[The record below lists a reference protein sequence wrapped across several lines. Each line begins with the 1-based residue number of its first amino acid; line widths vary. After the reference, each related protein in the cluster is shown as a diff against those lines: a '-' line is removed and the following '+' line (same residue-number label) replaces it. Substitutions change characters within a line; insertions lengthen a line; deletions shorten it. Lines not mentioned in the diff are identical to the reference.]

1 MSRIWEVL
9 FSKNGLAAKQ
19 IAEML
24 IPINEG
30 ERIPRVED
38 FVKQLSIGRGTVQ
51 GALKVLESLHAVQL
65 ESRGHLGT
73 FVVKRNL
80 HLLKEIAG
88 VGELMG
94 AMPLPYST
102 LYEGLATGLIEV
114 SDQLMNGINLVY
126 MRGSKQRIEGLKS
139 RRYDFI
145 VLSQL
150 AAEEEMKHDDQLTI
164 ALDFGPKTYVTSHKV
179 FLADPEKSKIES
191 GMRVGIDYSSFD
203 QLKITLLECETIDV
217 ELVSI
222 NYMQLFENL
231 QNGTLDAAVWN
242 SDESRSVKA
251 FKQVNFQSQL
261 ARTIAKK
268 ATTSVIL
275 IEKDREQVLNYF
287 SQLDKEKVKQIQQLV
302 VDHKKIPHY

>member
-19 IAEML
+19 IAQML
-24 IPINEG
+24 IPINEC
-30 ERIPRVED
+30 EHIPRVED
-38 FVKQLSIGRGTVQ
+38 FVKQLSIGSGTVQ
-51 GALKVLESLHAVQL
+51 GALKVVESLTAVKL

-114 SDQLMNGINLVY
+114 SGQLMNGINLVY

-150 AAEEEMKHDDQLTI
+150 AADEEIKHDDQLTI
-164 ALDFGPKTYVTSHKV
+164 GLNFGRKTYVTSHKV
-179 FLADPEKSKIES
+179 FLADPKKKKIES
-191 GMRVGIDYSSFD
+191 GMRVGIDYSSLD
-203 QLKITLLECETIDV
+203 QLKITLLECANIDV
-217 ELVSI
+217 ELISI

-251 FKQVNFQSQL
+251 FKQVNFQSEQ
-261 ARTIAKK
+261 ARTIAEK

-275 IEKDREQVLNYF
+275 IEKEREEVLNYF
-287 SQLDKEKVKQIQQLV
+287 SQLDKDKVKQIQQLV
-302 VDHKKIPHY
+302 VEYKKIPHY

>member
-24 IPINEG
+24 IPIHEG

-38 FVKQLSIGRGTVQ
+38 FENQLSIGRGTVQ

-88 VGELMG
+88 VGDLMG

-126 MRGSKQRIEGLKS
+126 MRGSKQRVEGLKS

-164 ALDFGPKTYVTSHKV
+164 ALDFGPNTYVSSHKV
-179 FLADPEKSKIES
+179 FLADPKKNAIER

-203 QLKITLLECETIDV
+203 QLKITLLECEDIDV

-251 FKQVNFQSQL
+251 FKQVNFQSQQ
-261 ARTIAKK
+261 AREIAKK

-275 IEKDREQVLNYF
+275 IEKQREEVFNYF
-287 SQLDKEKVKQIQQLV
+287 SQLDKEEVKQIQQLV
-302 VDHKKIPHY
+302 VDHEKIPHY

>member
-38 FVKQLSIGRGTVQ
+38 FGTQLSIGRGTVQ

-126 MRGSKQRIEGLKS
+126 MRGSKQRVEGLKS

-150 AAEEEMKHDDQLTI
+150 AAEEEMKHDDQLTV

-179 FLADPEKSKIES
+179 FLADPKKTKIES
-191 GMRVGIDYSSFD
+191 GMRVGIDYSSLD
-203 QLKITLLECETIDV
+203 QSKITLLECA
-217 ELVSI
+217 S
-222 NYMQLFENL
+222 Y
-231 QNGTLDAAVWN
+231 
-242 SDESRSVKA
+242 RR
-251 FKQVNFQSQL
+251 
-261 ARTIAKK
+261 RTCI
-268 ATTSVIL
+268 
-275 IEKDREQVLNYF
+275 
-287 SQLDKEKVKQIQQLV
+287 
-302 VDHKKIPHY
+302 H

>member
-9 FSKNGLAAKQ
+9 FSKNGLAAKK

-38 FVKQLSIGRGTVQ
+38 FVEQLSIGRGTVQ

-126 MRGSKQRIEGLKS
+126 MRGSKQRLEGLKS

-191 GMRVGIDYSSFD
+191 GMRVGIDYSSLD
-203 QLKITLLECETIDV
+203 QSKITLLECETIDV

-242 SDESRSVKA
+242 FDESRSVKA
-251 FKQVNFQSQL
+251 FQQVNFQSL
-261 ARTIAKK
+261 PARTIAKK

>member
-19 IAEML
+19 IAQML

-30 ERIPRVED
+30 EQIPRVED

-51 GALKVLESLHAVQL
+51 GALKVVEGLNAVKL

-114 SDQLMNGINLVY
+114 SGQLMNGINLVY
-126 MRGSKQRIEGLKS
+126 MRGSKERIEGLKS

-150 AAEEEMKHDDQLTI
+150 AADEEIKHDDQLTI
-164 ALDFGPKTYVTSHKV
+164 GLNFGRKTYVTSHKV
-179 FLADPEKSKIES
+179 FLADPKKKKIES
-191 GMRVGIDYSSFD
+191 GMRVGIDYSSLD
-203 QLKITLLECETIDV
+203 QLKITLLECANIDV
-217 ELVSI
+217 ELISI

-251 FKQVNFQSQL
+251 FKQVNFQSEQ
-261 ARTIAKK
+261 ARTIAEK

-275 IEKDREQVLNYF
+275 IEKEREEVLNYF
-287 SQLDKEKVKQIQQLV
+287 SQLDKDKVKQIQQLV
-302 VDHKKIPHY
+302 VEYKKIPHY